1 MDWWK
6 EIEERI
12 ARWEEI
18 DERGERGARRLMR
31 DECEG
36 SKAGGERGARGV
48 RREES
53 EVGGD

>member
-1 MDWWK
+1 MIREESVDWWE

-31 DECEG
+31 
-36 SKAGGERGARGV
+36 
-48 RREES
+48 EES
-53 EVGGD
+53 EVRGE